1 MAILPVNPP
10 PGPPAGEPAP
20 GPFQDDSD
28 GDMPV
33 RTDEPTEAEL
43 CGLWPDP
50 FAGPPD
56 DADVWLAELSA
67 AEMDAIFGSAADP
80 GPEADAE
87 GLAGSSRAGFAGE
100 GPHDELRPGPLL
112 AALSQ
117 DVLDAGLG
125 PLSDDELVGVLRASQ
140 RLSSWQAAV
149 EFATVSELD
158 ARRERQAERPGWSR
172 ISEHTGA
179 ELAAALVLTSRSAD
193 ALLGTSRNLSRLP
206 MVLKALSEGRIDRAR
221 ALVFAHELAAL
232 GDRAAAAIA
241 LGFCDIAGSM
251 TTSQLRAVLRSM
263 VLSVDP
269 GALRR
274 RAEKARAHARVETW
288 PEGSGNAALAGRELP
303 PAEVIA
309 ADRRIAAIARALKQA
324 GATGTMDQLR
334 AAVFAALLTGRD
346 PDSLLPGRDPES
358 QLPGH
363 DPESQLPGHRPDS
376 RRPPPAGGLGGLTGS
391 VNLTMPLSAWL
402 GDCDAPG
409 EVASLGPLDAD
420 SCRELTAC
428 LAAGA
433 GTRWCV
439 TLIDRDGGAAA
450 HACASAGSWP
460 GSRRSPPVFRSR
472 SSPSA
477 ADLTSW
483 LGTLAFAWLERGIC
497 GHAREISG
505 YRPGRTLANLVRI
518 RQRTCGFPGCRRPA
532 AACDNDHT
540 TPHDQG
546 GRTCECNLAPL
557 CRRHH
562 RAKQA
567 PGWTLAQPEPG
578 TLVWTAPHG
587 RSYTVTPDPY
597 PA

>member
-1 MAILPVNPP
+1 M
-10 PGPPAGEPAP
+10 PA
-20 GPFQDDSD
+20 
-28 GDMPV
+28 
-33 RTDEPTEAEL
+33 RTDEPTDAEL
-43 CGLWPDP
+43 FGLWPDL
-50 FAGPPD
+50 FAGRPD
-56 DADVWLAELSA
+56 EADGWLAELSA
-67 AEMDAIFGSAADP
+67 AEMDAIFGSAGDP
-80 GPEADAE
+80 DPEADLAD
-87 GLAGSSRAGFAGE
+87 LAGSSRAGFASDGA
-100 GPHDELRPGPLL
+100 HDELRPGPLL

-117 DVLDAGLG
+117 EVLDAGLG
-125 PLSDDELVGVLRASQ
+125 QLSDDELVGVLRASQ

-172 ISEHTGA
+172 TSEHTGA

-193 ALLGTSRNLSRLP
+193 ALLGTSRDLSRLP
-206 MVLKALSEGRIDRAR
+206 TVLKALSEGRIDRAR

-232 GDRAAAAIA
+232 SDRAAAAIA

-269 GALRR
+269 DALRR
-274 RAEKARAHARVETW
+274 RAERARADARVETW

-303 PAEVIA
+303 AAEVIA

-334 AAVFAALLTGRD
+334 AAVFTALLTGRD
-346 PDSLLPGRDPES
+346 PDSLLPGRDPDS
-358 QLPGH
+358 MLPGR
-363 DPESQLPGHRPDS
+363 DPESPLPGPDS
-376 RRPPPAGGLGGLTGS
+376 PRPGPDSPRPAPAGELGRLTGS

-402 GDCDAPG
+402 RDSDAPG

-420 SCRELTAC
+420 SCRDLAAR
-428 LAAGA
+428 LAAGP

-439 TLIDRDGGAAA
+439 TLTDRDGRAAA
-450 HACASAGSWP
+450 HACAPAGSPP
-460 GSRRSPPVFRSR
+460 GSRRSPPTPRSR

-477 ADLTSW
+477 ADPTSW
-483 LGTLAFAWLERGIC
+483 LGALRFAWLERGTC
-497 GHAREISG
+497 GHARETAR
-505 YRPGRTLANLVRI
+505 YRPGRTLASLVRV

-562 RAKQA
+562 QVKQA

-587 RSYTVTPDPY
+587 RRYTTRPGTY
-597 PA
+597 PV